1 MNTNIITKGIFTTA
15 IIAAIATGATAQ
27 QLPST
32 FNYQA
37 VVNADD
43 GSPVA
48 AKKITVEVSIL
59 QGNDCENNPS
69 ACPVLW
75 QELHYPTTSDFG
87 LFSIEIGAQS
97 ATNTYAGS
105 MANYSAINWLD
116 VSQGYYYLK
125 VRADFG
131 ESENLNSLSDLGTS
145 KFSAVPYSLVAQKAD
160 FATTA
165 TSAGTITPDANDK
178 ITNKLSQLADVD
190 VSTVSDGEVL
200 AWDGSKWTN
209 KVPAAQGVS
218 TLKDLTDTDFDTPAN
233 KDVLMYN
240 STAAKWESQALD
252 LKQSLGDLTDVTT
265 TTTPTKGQALMFNGT
280 NWANQDI
287 ALNNFNEISITSP
300 VKEGQ
305 ILTYDEHTSKWI
317 NKAPVQ
323 WTENDNGIYYSES
336 NKGVGIGTSAVAN
349 KKLYIQGSV
358 RGNSC
363 NTSFDGDGI
372 DMNYGHIALGGTATG
387 VGSIAVREN
396 SKATG
401 IGSVAIGNYVEVTG
415 DNSLGLGN
423 YINVSGTNSL
433 TVGTYNDKSVK
444 GLFDVGGG
452 NDESSRKTVFSV
464 KKNGVS
470 ITVDLSVTGNVDVSG
485 NVTATSFPT
494 SSDRRLKTNITP
506 LQKSLD
512 KVMKLNGVT
521 FNWDKSVKRNANA
534 STTLQYGF
542 IAQEI
547 EKVIPEL
554 VSEGTDGYKTVNY
567 MGVIPVLTQAI
578 QEQQQ
583 EIEQLKDE
591 NKKLNE
597 TVEALLK
604 RVEALEKR

>member
-1 MNTNIITKGIFTTA
+1 MNKNIITKSIFSTA

-27 QLPST
+27 QLPNT

-59 QGNDCENNPS
+59 QGNDCENNPA

-265 TTTPTKGQALMFNGT
+265 TTPSKGQALMFNGT

-287 ALNNFNEISITSP
+287 DISLSNINDVKITS
-300 VKEGQ
+300 VANGH
-305 ILTYDEHTSKWI
+305 LLSYSDGKWV
-317 NKAPVQ
+317 NTAPAQ
-323 WTENDNGIYYSES
+323 WATDANGIHYSET

-349 KKLYIQGSV
+349 KKLFIQGIV
-358 RGNSC
+358 RDNSC
-363 NTSFDGDGI
+363 STSFDGDGI
-372 DMNYGHIALGGTATG
+372 DMSHGHIGLGGTATG

-401 IGSVAIGNYVEVTG
+401 IGSVAIGNYVEVSG
-415 DNSLGLGN
+415 DNSMGIGN
-423 YINVSGTNSL
+423 NINISGTNSL
-433 TVGTYNDKSVK
+433 TVGLFNDKSVK

-452 NDESSRKTVFSV
+452 DADNRKTVFSV
-464 KKNGVS
+464 TKNDVTVS
-470 ITVDLSVTGNVDVSG
+470 VPIKIKGNVDITGNVTYTG
-485 NVTATSFPT
+485 TANQ

-506 LQKSLD
+506 LEKSID

-521 FNWDKSVKRNANA
+521 FNWDKTIAKNKNA

-554 VSEGTDGYKTVNY
+554 VSEDSDGYNTVNY
-567 MGVIPVLTQAI
+567 IGVIPVLTQAM
-578 QEQQQ
+578 QEQQK

-604 RVEALEKR
+604 RVEALEKK

>member
-1 MNTNIITKGIFTTA
+1 MNKNIITKSIFSTA

-59 QGNDCENNPS
+59 QGNDCENNPG

-87 LFSIEIGAQS
+87 LFSIEIGAPS

-105 MANYSAINWLD
+105 QANYSTIDWLD

-160 FATTA
+160 FATSA
-165 TSAGTITPDANDK
+165 TSAITITPDANDK
-178 ITNKLSQLADVD
+178 IKNKLAQLADVD
-190 VSTVSDGEVL
+190 VTTVSAGEVL
-200 AWDGSKWTN
+200 AWDGTKWTN

-218 TLKDLTDTDFDTPAN
+218 TLKELTDTDYGTPAN

-240 STAAKWESQALD
+240 STAGKWESKALD
-252 LKQSLGDLTDVTT
+252 LKQSLADLTDVTT
-265 TTTPTKGQALMFNGT
+265 ATPENGQVLTYNEGAWKNQAIALSNISGVKISSPAANQVLTFDGT
-280 NWANQDI
+280 NWINQES
-287 ALNNFNEISITSP
+287 A
-300 VKEGQ
+300 
-305 ILTYDEHTSKWI
+305 
-317 NKAPVQ
+317 AQ
-323 WTENDNGIYYSES
+323 WTADANGIHTPQ
-336 NKGVGIGTSAVAN
+336 KVGIGRSAAADKQLV
-349 KKLYIQGSV
+349 IQGKFN
-358 RGNSC
+358 GENTT
-363 NTSFDGDGI
+363 TSFDGHGI
-372 DMNYGHIALGGTATG
+372 DMSHGHLSLGGKAEGLGSVAIRQNSTAKG
-387 VGSIAVREN
+387 IGSIAVGDYVETSGEN
-396 SKATG
+396 SMTL
-401 IGSVAIGNYVEVTG
+401 GSHLINTAP
-415 DNSLGLGN
+415 NSLIIGLW
-423 YINVSGTNSL
+423 
-433 TVGTYNDKSVK
+433 NDKSVK
-444 GLFDVGGG
+444 GLFEIGGG
-452 NDESSRKTVFSV
+452 KDEDNRVSIFSV
-464 KKNGVS
+464 KKVS
-470 ITVDLSVTGNVDVSG
+470 DGQGKVNIIGTLEASGDITSSNI
-485 NVTATSFPT
+485 TSP
-494 SSDRRLKTNITP
+494 SDRRLKTNITP
-506 LQKSLD
+506 LEKSID

-521 FNWDKSVKRNANA
+521 FNWDKTVRPSAP
-534 STTLQYGF
+534 TTLQYGF

-554 VSEGTDGYKTVNY
+554 VSEDSDGYKTVNY
-567 MGVIPVLTQAI
+567 IGVIPVLTQAM
-578 QEQQQ
+578 QEQQK

-604 RVEALEKR
+604 RVEALEKK

>member
-1 MNTNIITKGIFTTA
+1 MNKNIITKSIFSTA

-59 QGNDCENNPS
+59 QGNDCENNPG

-87 LFSIEIGAQS
+87 LFSIEIGAPS

-105 MANYSAINWLD
+105 QANYSTIDWLD

-160 FATTA
+160 FATSA
-165 TSAGTITPDANDK
+165 TSANTITPDANDK
-178 ITNKLSQLADVD
+178 IKNKLAQLADVD
-190 VSTVSDGEVL
+190 VTTVSAGEVL
-200 AWDGSKWTN
+200 AWDGTKWTN

-218 TLKDLTDTDFDTPAN
+218 TLKELTDTDYDTPAN

-240 STAAKWESQALD
+240 STAGKWESQALD
-252 LKQSLGDLTDVTT
+252 LKQSLADLTDVTT
-265 TTTPTKGQALMFNGT
+265 ATPENGQVLTYNAGAWKNQAIALSTLSGVNISSPT
-280 NWANQDI
+280 ANQ
-287 ALNNFNEISITSP
+287 
-300 VKEGQ
+300 V
-305 ILTYDEHTSKWI
+305 LTYDGSKWI
-317 NKAPVQ
+317 NKAPAQ
-323 WTENDNGIYYSES
+323 WATNTKGIHYNEG
-336 NKGVGIGTSAVAN
+336 NVGIGSDNPDKLLVIKQDDN
-349 KKLYIQGSV
+349 KI
-358 RGNSC
+358 
-363 NTSFDGDGI
+363 TTFDGDGI
-372 DMNYGHIALGGTATG
+372 AMKSGYITLSG
-387 VGSIAVREN
+387 AV
-396 SKATG
+396 AQQ
-401 IGSVAIGNYVEVTG
+401 GSVAIGSSTDAHGTASFAMGTNTKTTKNYSMAIGKDLTNNVP
-415 DNSLGLGN
+415 NSLVVGLGR
-423 YINVSGTNSL
+423 TNSN
-433 TVGTYNDKSVK
+433 Y
-444 GLFDVGGG
+444 LFLVAG
-452 NDESSRKTVFSV
+452 NASTDAFSV
-464 KKNGVS
+464 
-470 ITVDLSVTGNVDVSG
+470 DASG
-485 NVTATSFPT
+485 NVAAAGTITASDFIT

-506 LQKSLD
+506 LEKSLD

-521 FNWDKSVKRNANA
+521 FNWDKSVRPNA
-534 STTLQYGF
+534 STSLQYGF

-554 VSEGTDGYKTVNY
+554 VSEGSDGYKTVNY
-567 MGVIPVLTQAI
+567 MGVIPVLTQAM

-597 TVEALLK
+597 TIEALLK
-604 RVEALEKR
+604 RVEALEKK

>member
-1 MNTNIITKGIFTTA
+1 MNKNIITKSIFSTA
-15 IIAAIATGATAQ
+15 IIAALATGATAQ

-59 QGNDCENNPS
+59 QGNDCENNPG

-87 LFSIEIGAQS
+87 LFSIEIGAPS

-105 MANYSAINWLD
+105 QANYSTIDWLD

-160 FATTA
+160 FATNATA
-165 TSAGTITPDANDK
+165 AGTITPDANDK
-178 ITNKLSQLADVD
+178 ISNKLAQLADVD
-190 VSTVSDGEVL
+190 VSSVSAGEVL
-200 AWDGSKWTN
+200 AWDGTKWTN

-218 TLKDLTDTDFDTPAN
+218 TLKDLTDTDYDTPAN

-240 STAAKWESQALD
+240 STAGKWESKALD
-252 LKQSLGDLTDVTT
+252 LKQSLADLTDVTT
-265 TTTPTKGQALMFNGT
+265 ATPENGQALMFNGT
-280 NWANQDI
+280 NWVNQNLSLSNINDISLTSSLANGHLLSYSD
-287 ALNNFNEISITSP
+287 
-300 VKEGQ
+300 G
-305 ILTYDEHTSKWI
+305 KWV
-317 NKAPVQ
+317 NTAPAQ
-323 WTENDNGIYYSES
+323 WATDANGIHYTEG
-336 NKGVGIGTSAVAN
+336 NVGIGSNAVAN
-349 KKLYIQGSV
+349 QRLVIQQAGSN
-358 RGNSC
+358 GQK
-363 NTSFDGDGI
+363 TSFDGNGMVMTKGQISINDGI
-372 DMNYGHIALGGTATG
+372 ASGD
-387 VGSIAVREN
+387 GSIAIGQSCTTTGLNSMSIGVN
-396 SKATG
+396 SKVQGGNNSMVVGYNLITTFNNALVVGLNNKNESALFVVGNGTG
-401 IGSVAIGNYVEVTG
+401 TDDSDRSNAMTVYKNGPIIVS
-415 DNSLGLGN
+415 
-423 YINVSGTNSL
+423 VSGQ
-433 TVGTYNDKSVK
+433 
-444 GLFDVGGG
+444 
-452 NDESSRKTVFSV
+452 
-464 KKNGVS
+464 VS
-470 ITVDLSVTGNVDVSG
+470 AADFIN
-485 NVTATSFPT
+485 

-506 LQKSLD
+506 LEKSID

-521 FNWDKSVKRNANA
+521 FNWNKTIAKNKNA

-554 VSEGTDGYKTVNY
+554 VSEDSDGYKTVNY
-567 MGVIPVLTQAI
+567 IGVIPVLTQAM
-578 QEQQQ
+578 QEQQK
-583 EIEQLKDE
+583 EIDQLKDE

-597 TVEALLK
+597 TIEALLK
-604 RVEALEKR
+604 RVEALEQK

>member
-1 MNTNIITKGIFTTA
+1 MNKNIITKGIFTTA

-27 QLPST
+27 QLPNT

-165 TSAGTITPDANDK
+165 TSASTITPDANDK

-265 TTTPTKGQALMFNGT
+265 TTPSKGQALMFNGT

-287 ALNNFNEISITSP
+287 DISLSNINDVSINTSIAN
-300 VKEGQ
+300 GH
-305 ILTYDEHTSKWI
+305 LLSYRDGKWV
-317 NKAPVQ
+317 NTAPAQ
-323 WTENDNGIYYSES
+323 WATDANGIHYSET

-349 KKLYIQGSV
+349 KKLFIQGIV

-363 NTSFDGDGI
+363 STSFDGDGI
-372 DMNYGHIALGGTATG
+372 DMSHGHIGLGGTATG

-401 IGSVAIGNYVEVTG
+401 IGSVAIGNYVEVSG
-415 DNSLGLGN
+415 DNSMGIGN
-423 YINVSGTNSL
+423 NINISGTNSL
-433 TVGTYNDKSVK
+433 TVGLFNDKSVK

-452 NDESSRKTVFSV
+452 NDEDSRKTVFSV
-464 KKNGVS
+464 TKTKVT
-470 ITVDLSVTGNVDVSG
+470 ITGDLSVNGD
-485 NVTATSFPT
+485 VTATGTVTP
-494 SSDRRLKTNITP
+494 SDRRLKTNITP
-506 LQKSLD
+506 LEKSLD

-534 STTLQYGF
+534 STALQYGF

-554 VSEGTDGYKTVNY
+554 VTEGSDGYKTVNY

-604 RVEALEKR
+604 RVEALENK

>member
-1 MNTNIITKGIFTTA
+1 MNKNIITKSIFSTA

-59 QGNDCENNPS
+59 QGNDCENNPG

-87 LFSIEIGAQS
+87 LFSIEIGAPS

-105 MANYSAINWLD
+105 QANYSTIDWLD

-131 ESENLNSLSDLGTS
+131 ESENLNSLSDLGTT

-160 FATTA
+160 FATNATA
-165 TSAGTITPDANDK
+165 AGTITLDANGK
-178 ITNKLSQLADVD
+178 ISNKLAQLADVD
-190 VSTVSDGEVL
+190 VSSVSAGEVL
-200 AWDGSKWTN
+200 AWDGTKWTN

-218 TLKDLTDTDFDTPAN
+218 TLKDLTDTDYDTPAN

-240 STAAKWESQALD
+240 STAGKWESQALD

-265 TTTPTKGQALMFNGT
+265 TSPANGQVLTYNAGAWKNQAITLSNLSGVTISSPT
-280 NWANQDI
+280 AN
-287 ALNNFNEISITSP
+287 
-300 VKEGQ
+300 Q
-305 ILTYDEHTSKWI
+305 ILTYDGSKWI
-317 NKAPVQ
+317 NKAPAQ
-323 WTENDNGIYYSES
+323 WATNTTGIHYNEG
-336 NKGVGIGTSAVAN
+336 NVGIGSDNPDQLLVIKQDDN
-349 KKLYIQGSV
+349 KIT
-358 RGNSC
+358 R
-363 NTSFDGDGI
+363 FDGDGI
-372 DMNYGHIALGGTATG
+372 AMKSGYITLSG
-387 VGSIAVREN
+387 AV
-396 SKATG
+396 AQQ
-401 IGSVAIGNYVEVTG
+401 GSVAIGSSTDAHGTASFAMGTNTKTTQNYSMAIGKDLTNNVP
-415 DNSLGLGN
+415 NSLVVGAGRTNGN
-423 YINVSGTNSL
+423 YLFLVAGDASTDAF
-433 TVGTYNDKSVK
+433 TVNYQG
-444 GLFDVGGG
+444 
-452 NDESSRKTVFSV
+452 
-464 KKNGVS
+464 
-470 ITVDLSVTGNVDVSG
+470 IC
-485 NVTATSFPT
+485 TSAGSFT
-494 SSDRRLKTNITP
+494 QNSDRRLKTNITS
-506 LQKSLD
+506 LEKSID
-512 KVMKLNGVT
+512 KIMKLNGVT
-521 FNWDKSVKRNANA
+521 FNWDKTVRPSAP
-534 STTLQYGF
+534 TTLQYGF

-554 VSEGTDGYKTVNY
+554 VSEDSDGYKTVNY
-567 MGVIPVLTQAI
+567 IGVIPVLTQAM
-578 QEQQQ
+578 QEQQK

-604 RVEALEKR
+604 RVEALEKK

>member
-1 MNTNIITKGIFTTA
+1 MNKNIITKSIVSTA

-59 QGNDCENNPS
+59 QGNDCENNPG
-69 ACPVLW
+69 CPVLW

-87 LFSIEIGAQS
+87 LFSIEIGAPS

-105 MANYSAINWLD
+105 QANYSAINWLD

-131 ESENLNSLSDLGTS
+131 ESENLNSLSDLGTT

-160 FATTA
+160 FATSA
-165 TSAGTITPDANDK
+165 TSANTITPDANGK
-178 ITNKLSQLADVD
+178 ISNKLAQLSDVD
-190 VSTVSDGEVL
+190 VSTVSAGEVL
-200 AWDGSKWTN
+200 AWDGKKWTN

-218 TLKDLTDTDFDTPAN
+218 TLKELTDTDFGTPAN

-240 STAAKWESQALD
+240 STAGKWESKALD
-252 LKQSLGDLTDVTT
+252 LKQSLADLTDVTT
-265 TTTPTKGQALMFNGT
+265 TTPGNGQVLTYNSGAWKNQAIALSNISGVNISSPTANQVLTFDGT
-280 NWANQDI
+280 NWVNRESA
-287 ALNNFNEISITSP
+287 E
-300 VKEGQ
+300 
-305 ILTYDEHTSKWI
+305 
-317 NKAPVQ
+317 
-323 WTENDNGIYYSES
+323 WTADANGIYTT
-336 NKGVGIGTSAVAN
+336 KKVGIGRSAAAD
-349 KKLYIQGSV
+349 KLLVIQGKLN
-358 RGNSC
+358 GANAT
-363 NTSFDGDGI
+363 TSFDGDGI
-372 DMNYGHIALGGTATG
+372 DMSHGHLSLGGKAEGLGSVAIRQNSTAKG
-387 VGSIAVREN
+387 VGSIA
-396 SKATG
+396 
-401 IGSVAIGNYVEVTG
+401 IGDYVETTG
-415 DNSLGLGN
+415 DNSMTLGVHLTN
-423 YINVSGTNSL
+423 TAPNSL
-433 TVGTYNDKSVK
+433 IVGAWNDKSVK
-444 GLFDVGGG
+444 GLFEIGGG
-452 NDESSRKTVFSV
+452 NDEDHRVSIFSV
-464 KKNGVS
+464 RKENGEGKVKIIGTLEAS
-470 ITVDLSVTGNVDVSG
+470 GEITSSNI
-485 NVTATSFPT
+485 TS

-506 LQKSLD
+506 LEKSID

-521 FNWDKSVKRNANA
+521 FNWDKTIAKNKNA
-534 STTLQYGF
+534 STALQYGF

-554 VSEGTDGYKTVNY
+554 VSEDSDGYKTVNY
-567 MGVIPVLTQAI
+567 IGVIPVLTQAM
-578 QEQQQ
+578 QEQQK

-604 RVEALEKR
+604 RVEALEKK

>member
-1 MNTNIITKGIFTTA
+1 MNKNIITKSIFSTA

-59 QGNDCENNPS
+59 QGNDCENNPG

-87 LFSIEIGAQS
+87 LFSIEIGAPS

-105 MANYSAINWLD
+105 QANYSTIDWLD

-160 FATTA
+160 FATNATA
-165 TSAGTITPDANDK
+165 AGTITPDANGK
-178 ITNKLSQLADVD
+178 ISNKLAQLADVD
-190 VSTVSDGEVL
+190 VSSVSAGEVL
-200 AWDGSKWTN
+200 AWDGTKWTN

-218 TLKDLTDTDFDTPAN
+218 TLKDLTDTDYGTPAN

-240 STAAKWESQALD
+240 STAGKWESQALD
-252 LKQSLGDLTDVTT
+252 LKQSLNDLTDVTT
-265 TTTPTKGQALMFNGT
+265 ATLEN
-280 NWANQDI
+280 
-287 ALNNFNEISITSP
+287 
-300 VKEGQ
+300 GQ
-305 ILTYDEHTSKWI
+305 ILTYNSTSATWKNQAISLNNLYGVNISSPTENQVLTFDGTNWI
-317 NKAPVQ
+317 NQPSAQ
-323 WTENDNGIYYSES
+323 WTTDGNGIHSTQ
-336 NKGVGIGTSAVAN
+336 KVGIGRSAATD
-349 KKLYIQGSV
+349 KQLIIQGKPN
-358 RGNSC
+358 GENAT
-363 NTSFDGDGI
+363 TSFDGDGI
-372 DMNYGHIALGGTATG
+372 DMSHGHIALGGKAEG
-387 VGSIAVREN
+387 LGSIAIRQN

-401 IGSVAIGNYVEVTG
+401 IGSVAIGDYVETSG
-415 DNSLGLGN
+415 ENSMALGFHLTNTAPNSLV
-423 YINVSGTNSL
+423 IGTWN
-433 TVGTYNDKSVK
+433 NKSAK
-444 GLFDVGGG
+444 GLFEVGGG
-452 NDESSRKTVFSV
+452 IDEDSRSSIFCI
-464 KKNGVS
+464 KKVSTGVG
-470 ITVDLSVTGNVDVSG
+470 LVTILGSLEASGTVSG
-485 NVTATSFPT
+485 NVTSP
-494 SSDRRLKTNITP
+494 SDRRLKTNITS
-506 LQKSLD
+506 LEKSID
-512 KVMKLNGVT
+512 KVMRLNGVT
-521 FNWDKSVKRNANA
+521 FNWDKSNAKNANA

-554 VSEGTDGYKTVNY
+554 VSEGSDGYKTVNY
-567 MGVIPVLTQAI
+567 IGVIPVLTQAM
-578 QEQQQ
+578 QEQQK

-604 RVEALEKR
+604 RVEALEKK

>member
-1 MNTNIITKGIFTTA
+1 MNKNIITKSIFSTA

-59 QGNDCENNPS
+59 QGNDCENNPG
-69 ACPVLW
+69 CPVLW

-87 LFSIEIGAQS
+87 LFSIEIGAPS

-105 MANYSAINWLD
+105 QANYSTIDWLD

-160 FATTA
+160 FATSA
-165 TSAGTITPDANDK
+165 TSANTITPDANDK
-178 ITNKLSQLADVD
+178 IKNKLAQLADVD
-190 VSTVSDGEVL
+190 VTTVSAGEVL
-200 AWDGSKWTN
+200 AWDGTKWTN

-218 TLKDLTDTDFDTPAN
+218 TLKDLTDTDYGTPAN

-240 STAAKWESQALD
+240 STAGKWESKALD
-252 LKQSLGDLTDVTT
+252 LKQSLADLTDVTT
-265 TTTPTKGQALMFNGT
+265 ASPANGQVLTYNEGA
-280 NWANQDI
+280 WKNQAI
-287 ALNNFNEISITSP
+287 TLSNLSGVTITSP
-300 VKEGQ
+300 AANQ
-305 ILTYDEHTSKWI
+305 ILTYDGSKWI
-317 NKAPVQ
+317 NKAPAQ
-323 WTENDNGIYYSES
+323 WATNTTGIHYNEG
-336 NKGVGIGTSAVAN
+336 NVGIGSDNPDQLLVIKQDDN
-349 KKLYIQGSV
+349 KIT
-358 RGNSC
+358 R
-363 NTSFDGDGI
+363 FDGDGI
-372 DMNYGHIALGGTATG
+372 AMKSGYITLSG
-387 VGSIAVREN
+387 AV
-396 SKATG
+396 AQQ
-401 IGSVAIGNYVEVTG
+401 GSVAIGSSTDAHGTASFAMGTNTKTTKNYSMAIGSNLTNNVP
-415 DNSLGLGN
+415 NSLVVGAGR
-423 YINVSGTNSL
+423 TNGDYL
-433 TVGTYNDKSVK
+433 FLVAGNDKDAFTVNYK
-444 GLFDVGGG
+444 GIC
-452 NDESSRKTVFSV
+452 TY
-464 KKNGVS
+464 
-470 ITVDLSVTGNVDVSG
+470 
-485 NVTATSFPT
+485 ATSMT
-494 SSDRRLKTNITP
+494 GSSDRRLKTNITP
-506 LQKSLD
+506 LEKSID

-521 FNWDKSVKRNANA
+521 FNWDKTVRPSAP
-534 STTLQYGF
+534 TTLQYGF

-554 VSEGTDGYKTVNY
+554 VSEDSDGYKTVNY
-567 MGVIPVLTQAI
+567 IGVIPVLTQAM
-578 QEQQQ
+578 QEQQK

-604 RVEALEKR
+604 RVEALEKK